1 MKYKNLALMLTVA
14 TFGLSI
20 GVAQAETIGKLPSVA
35 PAVATAAAAAPND
48 NELEMFRFALEMDKG
63 EFVKKSMG
71 LDAEQE
77 KKFMAVY
84 YEYNAKLVKLND
96 KRLAII
102 EDYASSF
109 DKMTDAKAG
118 ELVKRTLEFRKQRIA
133 LLDAYYGKIAK
144 ATSSKIIA
152 ARFLQVEN
160 ILQGAG
166 DVAIG
171 SKLPLMAK

>member
-1 MKYKNLALMLTVA
+1 MKYKNLALMLTAA
-14 TFGLSI
+14 TLGLSV
-20 GVAQAETIGKLPSVA
+20 GVAQAETIDKLPSVA
-35 PAVATAAAAAPND
+35 PAVETAVAAAPND
-48 NELEMFRFALEMDKG
+48 NELEMFRFALEMDKE

-102 EDYASSF
+102 EDYAGSF
-109 DKMTDAKAG
+109 DNMTDDKAG
-118 ELVKRTLEFRKQRIA
+118 KLVKRMIEFRKQRIA
-133 LLDAYYGKIAK
+133 LLDTYYGKVAK
-144 ATSSKIIA
+144 ATSKVIA
-152 ARFLQVEN
+152 ARFLQVES
-160 ILQGAG
+160 IIQGAG

>member
-1 MKYKNLALMLTVA
+1 MKYKNLVLMLTVA
-14 TFGLSI
+14 TFGLSV
-20 GVAQAETIGKLPSVA
+20 GVAQAETIGELPSVA
-35 PAVATAAAAAPND
+35 PAAATAVAAAPND
-48 NELEMFRFALEMDKG
+48 NELEMFRFALEMDK
-63 EFVKKSMG
+63 EAFVKKSMG

-102 EDYASSF
+102 ADYASSF

-133 LLDAYYGKIAK
+133 LVDTYYGKIAK
-144 ATSSKIIA
+144 ATSKTVA

-160 ILQGAG
+160 ILQGAA